1 MAGDRTEL
9 KVVNAMV
16 SDRKGGMERA
26 FLNISECVSRLG
38 WEVEDWFPSASP
50 YAAEHAKKQHL
61 FNFHPRGYYDLAA
74 ILRARK
80 RLKTIKPD
88 LILAHNSRATSIL
101 VRASKGLDI
110 PVVCFAH
117 SDKFKRIK
125 SADYIVCLTKMMAQK
140 FFEKGFP
147 KERLSI
153 FPNVILELPQKS
165 TREFMNREE
174 GVVLGFLGRLVP
186 EKGLVDLLTALS
198 ILRKNACP
206 CSLRIAG
213 SGNDQARIETL
224 ARELGIERFVE
235 FDGWVENIG
244 KWFESIDV
252 AVAPSRAEPFGI
264 VVLESAAFGCP
275 MISTRVSGPES
286 QIHHDEDGWL
296 VEPGE
301 PQLLAEM
308 IEYAFSQ
315 RERWAE
321 ISANASKRASLY
333 AADHKLRELESML
346 RSQSRK
352 GDMPTQI

>member
-1 MAGDRTEL
+1 LAEDRTEL

-50 YAAEHAKKQHL
+50 YAFEHAKKQR
-61 FNFHPRGYYDLAA
+61 FYSFRPKGYYDLAA
-74 ILRARK
+74 ILGARK
-80 RLKTIKPD
+80 RLKAIKPD

-117 SDKFKRIK
+117 SNKFKRIK
-125 SADYIVCLTKMMAQK
+125 SADYIVCLTKIMAQK
-140 FFEKGFP
+140 FSEKGFP

-153 FPNVILELPQKS
+153 FPNVMLELPQKPK
-165 TREFMNREE
+165 REFINKE
-174 GVVLGFLGRLVP
+174 GGAVLGFLGRLAP
-186 EKGLVDLLTALS
+186 EKGLVDLLNAMS
-198 ILRKNACP
+198 ILRKKGCP

-213 SGNDQARIETL
+213 SGDDQARIESL
-224 ARELGIERFVE
+224 ARQLGIERFVE

-244 KWFESIDV
+244 KWFESIDL
-252 AVAPSRAEPFGI
+252 AVAPSKAESFGI

-308 IEYAFSQ
+308 IEYAFSERQ
-315 RERWAE
+315 RWPVIA
-321 ISANASKRASLY
+321 ANAFKRASLY
-333 AADHKLRELESML
+333 AADHKLSELESML
-346 RSQSRK
+346 RIQSLK
-352 GDMPTQI
+352 ADMPT